1 MYSLYGV
8 VIHGGSMRGGHYTA
22 YVRVRSEVQLERL
35 TCNKVTESETI
46 DSDAEHIK
54 TRSFDYTSME
64 NSQWYYISDTL
75 VNKASADDVSQSQA
89 YLLFYERLP
98 FSC

>member
-22 YVRVRSEVQLERL
+22 YVRVRSEIQLERL
-35 TCNKVTESETI
+35 TSKKET
-46 DSDAEHIK
+46 DNATGNSDDGHHK
-54 TRSFDYTSME
+54 TRSFDYTSTE
-64 NSQWYYISDTL
+64 NSQWYYISDTQ
-75 VNKASADDVSQSQA
+75 VSKASFDDVSQSQA